1 MSLSDTRLANA
12 IQPRLLSL
20 YTSAKATKMSD
31 ADFATQMSQI
41 IAQEVISEITTNA
54 RVSSGIPVS
63 TPDTITGTTTGQGSV
78 Q

>member
-54 RVSSGIPVS
+54 RIPAGIGVE
-63 TPDTITGTTTGQGSV
+63 TPNTTTGQTTGEGTV

>member
-54 RVSSGIPVS
+54 VVPSGIAVS
-63 TPDTITGTTTGQGSV
+63 TPDTVNGETSGQGSV

>member
-54 RVSSGIPVS
+54 RVSAGIPVS
-63 TPDTITGTTTGQGSV
+63 TPDTITGTTTDQGFIS
-78 Q
+78 